1 MFERLPPADGL
12 LVIDPLAGAVLYLN
26 DAAAALFDIGEDRP
40 STPEQLIPELA
51 DLTPREFVTHV
62 RRSGEPI
69 ELDVRIEP
77 LSPGPFNPSGAVLV
91 TIRKS
96 ETALVPDSGKRVE
109 RLEALWHL
117 VVRRGFAGNEQVNAI
132 LREGVRGMG
141 LEMASLG
148 RVAGNELA
156 IEFVVEAPVEAGE
169 RIPLAHSLARDALRG
184 TGTFTVLDTEG
195 EAQFNDLTPPARAF
209 LSSAFRVDEE
219 QWVVS
224 FASAVPRERPFDESD
239 WHYVDNLV
247 EALSRSIERRES
259 EARIE
264 ALAYSDALTTLPN
277 RVALLARL
285 DETIVEAERLGIR
298 VAVLFIDIDGF
309 KAVNDT
315 IGHRAGDEVL
325 AEVAQRLRSTLRREE
340 FIGRLGGD
348 EFAIIMT
355 HVNQRHQLES
365 IAQRIGS
372 VLTAPFMVGD
382 QRFSLAASIGV
393 ALYPDDATT
402 RDELLSIADAAMY
415 RAKEEGGARIR
426 FREGGWTSEA
436 SVGGVAPSYLTS
448 EPHEHGYLLMYQ
460 PIVDV
465 HADSV
470 FAAEALVRRVHPVH
484 GLLAP
489 EHGWSIARDE
499 AGRRDLDRWVLREAT
514 LQARAWSLGGADLYV
529 DVNLAAYDPREVEAL
544 FSDEALTSDLNRLR
558 IEMSVSQFA
567 AQSDEFRAFVERCV
581 TSGISFVLDRFDGG
595 FGTLQS
601 LSHLPVRAVKLDRS
615 LVENL
620 ASSGT
625 SRALVEGTVTVA
637 KSLGWQIIAKGVETD
652 EQQELL
658 VSLGVDGV
666 QGFYVAHPMTAI
678 DFGIWLRER
687 ASGDLSA

>member
-1 MFERLPPADGL
+1 MYERLPPADGL
-12 LVIDPLAGAVLYLN
+12 LVIDPLSGAVLYVN
-26 DAAAALFDIGEDRP
+26 EAATALFDITEDRP
-40 STPEQLIPELA
+40 STPEQLMPELV
-51 DLTPREFVTHV
+51 DLTPREFVTRLV
-62 RRSGEPI
+62 RRGGA
-69 ELDVRIEP
+69 LDVAVRIEP
-77 LSPGPFNPSGAVLV
+77 LSPGRFNPSGAVLV
-91 TIRKS
+91 AVRAADA
-96 ETALVPDSGKRVE
+96 ALPLDSGKRVE

-117 VVRRGFAGNEQVNAI
+117 VVRRGLAGAEQVNAI
-132 LREGVRGMG
+132 LREGVRGIG
-141 LEMASLG
+141 LETAILG
-148 RVAGNELA
+148 RVTGTELA
-156 IEFVVEAPVEAGE
+156 IEFAVEAPLEPGQN
-169 RIPLAHSLARDALRG
+169 IPLARSLASDALCG
-184 TGTFTVLDTEG
+184 AGTFAILDTERDP
-195 EAQFNDLTPPARAF
+195 QFKDLAVPARAF
-209 LSSAFRVDEE
+209 LSSAFRVEE
-219 QWVVS
+219 DQWVVT
-224 FASAVPRERPFDESD
+224 FASATPREAPFDEND

-247 EALSRSIERRES
+247 EALSRSIEHRES

-277 RVALLARL
+277 RVALLAQL
-285 DETIVEAERLGIR
+285 DETIAEAERLGIR

-372 VLTAPFMVGD
+372 VLTAPFAAGD

-393 ALYPDDATT
+393 AIYPDDATT
-402 RDELLSIADAAMY
+402 RDDLLAVADAAMY
-415 RAKEEGGARIR
+415 QAKEQGGARIR

-436 SVGGVAPSYLTS
+436 SVGGVAPAYLTS
-448 EPHEHGYLLMYQ
+448 EPHEHGYLLAYQ

-465 HADSV
+465 HSGRV
-470 FAAEALVRRVHPVH
+470 VAAEALVRRVHPVH

-514 LQARAWSLGGADLYV
+514 SQARAWALGGADLCV

-544 FSDEALTSDLNRLR
+544 FTDEALTSDLNRLR

-567 AQSDEFRAFVERCV
+567 SPSEEFRAFVEHCL
-581 TSGISFVLDRFDGG
+581 TSGISFVLDQFDGG

-601 LSHLPVRAVKLDRS
+601 LAHLPVRAVKLDRS

-620 ASSGT
+620 GSSGT
-625 SRALVEGTVTVA
+625 SRALVEGTVVVA
-637 KSLGWQIIAKGVETD
+637 KSLGWQVVAKGVETAA
-652 EQQELL
+652 QQELL

-666 QGFYVAHPMTAI
+666 QGFHVAHPMTAI
-678 DFGIWLRER
+678 DFGIWLRDR
-687 ASGDLSA
+687 SSGVSA